1 MRLWLPLS
9 IIGMWALTA
18 ILSPV
23 LPLTPDAIDLANIL
37 SGPSL
42 EHWLG
47 CDDLGR
53 PVADRLIFGARTSFF
68 VSLCVVVLGVSIGG
82 LLGVS
87 SAYLS
92 GWFDL
97 VFVRV
102 VDIMLAFP
110 GLLLAIALAGAL
122 GPGIGNV
129 ILALGIVGWVGYARL
144 ARGQVLALKHAD
156 HVLAA
161 QAIGARPWRII
172 VRHLLPLITAPL
184 IVEASFGVAGAII
197 AEADRD
203 LDPDTVIRRTVQFG
217 LSHYPDLTFEE
228 HYRRLVEHVK
238 TKYGLQFAQIEE
250 RKVYSL
256 ASHPAEIRRH
266 YERDIEQHPR
276 AVHVDSDRIPHTN
289 A

>member
-9 IIGMWALTA
+9 IIGVWALMA

-23 LPLTPDAIDLANIL
+23 LSLTPDAIDLTNIL
-37 SGPSL
+37 SRPSP
-42 EHWLG
+42 ERWMG
-47 CDDLGR
+47 FDEVGR
-53 PVADRLIFGARTSFF
+53 PVADRLISGAQTSFF
-68 VSLCVVVLGVSIGG
+68 VSLCVV

-87 SAYLS
+87 VGGILGVTSAYLS

-144 ARGQVLALKHAD
+144 ARGQVLSLKQAD

-161 QAIGARPWRII
+161 QAIGAPAGRII
-172 VRHLLPLITAPL
+172 LRHLLPLIMAPL

-197 AEADRD
+197 AEA
-203 LDPDTVIRRTVQFG
+203 G
-217 LSHYPDLTFEE
+217 LSFLGLGVQPPVASWGSMIRDGTRYMLVAPHLVVFPGLTLMAVVLAANMLGDWL
-228 HYRRLVEHVK
+228 RDRLDVK
-238 TKYGLQFAQIEE
+238 
-250 RKVYSL
+250 
-256 ASHPAEIRRH
+256 
-266 YERDIEQHPR
+266 EQTAKR
-276 AVHVDSDRIPHTN
+276 WR
-289 A
+289 